1 MADRYYRFTGGGGI
15 PDGIKY
21 LLIWNGIVYLLQKIL
36 AHSGFFLEPLFGMVP
51 VDFWQGHV
59 WQCVTYMFLHGGIFH
74 ILINMFILWMFG
86 SDLERIL
93 GTRRFIACY
102 FFSGVGA
109 GLLNAAVT
117 PHAPIPTVGASG
129 AIYGVLVG
137 YALYFPERRV
147 LLYFFIPI
155 PVRVFVLIFGV
166 IELLSAITLPGDS
179 IAHVAHL
186 GGLFFGWI
194 FLRWRAPNNLW
205 QRWAWRR
212 RRKHLRVVDFTR
224 DNSQDR
230 WR

>member
-1 MADRYYRFTGGGGI
+1 LADRYYRFSGGGGI

-51 VDFWQGHV
+51 AYFWQGYA

-102 FFSGVGA
+102 FFSGIGA
-109 GLLNAAVT
+109 GLLNAVVT

-147 LLYFFIPI
+147 LLYFLIPI
-155 PVRVFVLIFGV
+155 PARVFVIFLGV
-166 IELLSAITLPGDS
+166 IALVNSLGQPGGNIS
-179 IAHVAHL
+179 HVTHL
-186 GGLFFGWI
+186 GGFVFGWLY
-194 FLRWRAPNNLW
+194 LRGFGPGDLLRRL
-205 QRWAWRR
+205 RR
-212 RRKHLRVVDFTR
+212 RRQGMRVIDFTR
-224 DNSQDR
+224 ERDR
-230 WR
+230 WG